1 MFEKSHFVGK
11 SVSAKAVN
19 LWGDASRGES
29 DGIKNTL
36 QAYRSQGGG
45 DHLINAVPGHEHSA
59 KAEGRLTLLW

>member
-1 MFEKSHFVGK
+1 MKKAILLGK
-11 SVSAKAVN
+11 VSQPR
-19 LWGDASRGES
+19 LSISGGDASRGES